1 MPSQA
6 PLNVRES
13 DIPVGR
19 APIWAMPTRAV
30 TVVRYGLMPRP
41 PLARYGIAV
50 LLAGFAV
57 AARLA
62 LEPLWGLKLPLITF
76 YPAIM
81 VSAWLGGLG
90 PGISTTLLC
99 AVAAD
104 YFWMSPAYSFAISE
118 VGDAVALI
126 LFVGIGAVISALNE
140 AWRRTTAAAA
150 ASSERLRTTL
160 TSIGDAVI
168 ATDAA
173 GRITLMNPVAEALT
187 GWRDTEAVGRR
198 LQKIFVIVNEE
209 SRRTV
214 DNPVEKVLREGA
226 VTGLANHTL
235 LLSKDGREIPID
247 DSAAPIHTD
256 DGRLVG
262 AVVVFR
268 EITERRRHEQ
278 TLGRLAAIV
287 EASAD
292 AILAKTLDGTIT
304 SWNPGAEQMFG
315 YSAAEA
321 VGRPV
326 TMLFPP
332 DRIAEEAE
340 FIRRIGTGERVEH
353 FETQRIR
360 KDGQRIQV
368 SVSLSPLKNAAGA
381 IVGVSTI
388 ARDITE
394 HARLFAAERIARA
407 EADQAS
413 RSKDQ
418 FLAVLSHELRQPLN
432 TTLGWLKML
441 QTERVDPSQQERA
454 LDAIERSA
462 LAQARIIDDLLDIAR
477 IEAGKLVFERRALRL
492 GPLIA
497 ETVESLQ
504 QEARKKSLR
513 VETRLDPA
521 AGVVAADPDRLR
533 QVLMNLLT
541 NAIKYTTAGGR
552 VDVHLTAAQD
562 NVRITVTDTGVGI
575 EPDLLPHVFERF
587 RQADWHSA
595 GTQGGLGLGLAIVR
609 EIVEMHGGTVG
620 VESKGR
626 DTGATFIVTLPTIVR

>member
-1 MPSQA
+1 MLS
-6 PLNVRES
+6 
-13 DIPVGR
+13 
-19 APIWAMPTRAV
+19 
-30 TVVRYGLMPRP
+30 
-41 PLARYGIAV
+41 
-50 LLAGFAV
+50 
-57 AARLA
+57 RLS
-62 LEPLWGLKLPLITF
+62 F
-76 YPAIM
+76 S
-81 VSAWLGGLG
+81 SALGG
-90 PGISTTLLC
+90 
-99 AVAAD
+99 
-104 YFWMSPAYSFAISE
+104 
-118 VGDAVALI
+118 
-126 LFVGIGAVISALNE
+126 VISALNE

-198 LQKIFVIVNEE
+198 LAKIFVIVNEE

-256 DGRLVG
+256 DGRIVG

-292 AILAKTLDGTIT
+292 AILTKTLDGTIT

-340 FIRRIGTGERVEH
+340 FIRRIATGERVEH
-353 FETQRIR
+353 FETERIR

-368 SVSLSPLKNAAGA
+368 SVSLSPVKNAAGSMS
-381 IVGVSTI
+381 VS
-388 ARDITE
+388 RQS
-394 HARLFAAERIARA
+394 RA
-407 EADQAS
+407 TSPSMPGCLRQSAS
-413 RSKDQ
+413 RAPRPTRPAGAKISFWRCFRTSSGNRSTRRSDGSRC
-418 FLAVLSHELRQPLN
+418 FRPSASTHRSRSVRSTLSSEAPWRRLASSMICWTSRVLKPANLCSSAAPYVSVRSLPKLWSRSNRKH
-432 TTLGWLKML
+432 
-441 QTERVDPSQQERA
+441 
-454 LDAIERSA
+454 ERS
-462 LAQARIIDDLLDIAR
+462 R
-477 IEAGKLVFERRALRL
+477 
-492 GPLIA
+492 
-497 ETVESLQ
+497 
-504 QEARKKSLR
+504 
-513 VETRLDPA
+513 
-521 AGVVAADPDRLR
+521 
-533 QVLMNLLT
+533 
-541 NAIKYTTAGGR
+541 
-552 VDVHLTAAQD
+552 
-562 NVRITVTDTGVGI
+562 
-575 EPDLLPHVFERF
+575 
-587 RQADWHSA
+587 
-595 GTQGGLGLGLAIVR
+595 
-609 EIVEMHGGTVG
+609 
-620 VESKGR
+620 
-626 DTGATFIVTLPTIVR
+626 